1 MLQTFAILLTFQ
13 SVGELLTYS
22 LHLPVPGP
30 VIGMVLLV
38 IYLLVDKGRVLEV
51 MQGTVRE
58 LLRHLTILF
67 VPAGVGVMTQLN
79 RIGQEWLP
87 IVVATVVSTWL
98 SIAAGALVTRAL
110 MRRYD
115 AVWGSQIKQTLV
127 RKHPSFNETYHGY
140 ATFSKLIEDAVGL
153 GLLKGNRDK
162 KNGNWWITDVSDVAV
177 GDAKDKG
184 KISKRTP
191 AAKE

>member
-79 RIGQEWLP
+79 RFGQEWLP

-110 MRRYD
+110 MRRTGD
-115 AVWGSQIKQTLV
+115 
-127 RKHPSFNETYHGY
+127 HGEGQEEL
-140 ATFSKLIEDAVGL
+140 A
-153 GLLKGNRDK
+153 
-162 KNGNWWITDVSDVAV
+162 
-177 GDAKDKG
+177 
-184 KISKRTP
+184 P
-191 AAKE
+191 

>member
-38 IYLLVDKGRVLEV
+38 AYLLVDKGRVLEI
-51 MQGTVRE
+51 MQGTVSE

-67 VPAGVGVMTQLN
+67 VPAGVGVMTQLS

-110 MRRYD
+110 MRRLGD
-115 AVWGSQIKQTLV
+115 HGEA
-127 RKHPSFNETYHGY
+127 NEEL
-140 ATFSKLIEDAVGL
+140 A
-153 GLLKGNRDK
+153 
-162 KNGNWWITDVSDVAV
+162 
-177 GDAKDKG
+177 
-184 KISKRTP
+184 P
-191 AAKE
+191 

>member
-13 SVGELLTYS
+13 SIGELLTYS

-38 IYLLVDKGRVLEV
+38 IYLLVDKGRVLEI
-51 MQGTVRE
+51 MQGTVSE
-58 LLRHLTILF
+58 LMRHLTILF
-67 VPAGVGVMTQLN
+67 VPAGVGVITQLS

-110 MRRYD
+110 MRRMGD
-115 AVWGSQIKQTLV
+115 
-127 RKHPSFNETYHGY
+127 HGE
-140 ATFSKLIEDAVGL
+140 AHEELA
-153 GLLKGNRDK
+153 
-162 KNGNWWITDVSDVAV
+162 
-177 GDAKDKG
+177 
-184 KISKRTP
+184 P
-191 AAKE
+191 

>member
-38 IYLLVDKGRVLEV
+38 AYLLVDKGRVLEI
-51 MQGTVRE
+51 MQGTVSE

-67 VPAGVGVMTQLN
+67 VPAGVGVMTQLS

-98 SIAAGALVTRAL
+98 AIAAGALVTRAL
-110 MRRYD
+110 MRRMGD
-115 AVWGSQIKQTLV
+115 
-127 RKHPSFNETYHGY
+127 HGESHEEL
-140 ATFSKLIEDAVGL
+140 A
-153 GLLKGNRDK
+153 
-162 KNGNWWITDVSDVAV
+162 
-177 GDAKDKG
+177 
-184 KISKRTP
+184 P
-191 AAKE
+191 

>member
-22 LHLPVPGP
+22 LRLPVPGP

-38 IYLLVDKGRVLEV
+38 TYLLVDKGRVLEI
-51 MQGTVRE
+51 MQGTVSE

-67 VPAGVGVMTQLN
+67 VPAGVGVMTQLS

-98 SIAAGALVTRAL
+98 AIAAGALVTRAL
-110 MRRYD
+110 MRRMGD
-115 AVWGSQIKQTLV
+115 
-127 RKHPSFNETYHGY
+127 HGESHEEL
-140 ATFSKLIEDAVGL
+140 A
-153 GLLKGNRDK
+153 
-162 KNGNWWITDVSDVAV
+162 
-177 GDAKDKG
+177 
-184 KISKRTP
+184 P
-191 AAKE
+191 

>member
-51 MQGTVRE
+51 MQGTVSD
-58 LLRHLTILF
+58 LLKHLTILF
-67 VPAGVGVMTQLN
+67 VPAGVGVMTQLH

-110 MRRYD
+110 MRRMGD
-115 AVWGSQIKQTLV
+115 HGEA
-127 RKHPSFNETYHGY
+127 NEEL
-140 ATFSKLIEDAVGL
+140 A
-153 GLLKGNRDK
+153 
-162 KNGNWWITDVSDVAV
+162 
-177 GDAKDKG
+177 
-184 KISKRTP
+184 P
-191 AAKE
+191 

>member
-13 SVGELLTYS
+13 SIGELLTYS

-38 IYLLVDKGRVLEV
+38 TYLLVDKGRVLDT
-51 MQGTVRE
+51 MQATVSE

-110 MRRYD
+110 MRR
-115 AVWGSQIKQTLV
+115 
-127 RKHPSFNETYHGY
+127 
-140 ATFSKLIEDAVGL
+140 L
-153 GLLKGNRDK
+153 GDQGEAHEEL
-162 KNGNWWITDVSDVAV
+162 A
-177 GDAKDKG
+177 
-184 KISKRTP
+184 P
-191 AAKE
+191 

>member
-13 SVGELLTYS
+13 SIGELLTYS

-38 IYLLVDKGRVLEV
+38 TYLLVDKGRVLEI
-51 MQGTVRE
+51 MQGTVSE

-110 MRRYD
+110 MRRLGD
-115 AVWGSQIKQTLV
+115 
-127 RKHPSFNETYHGY
+127 HGE
-140 ATFSKLIEDAVGL
+140 AHEELA
-153 GLLKGNRDK
+153 
-162 KNGNWWITDVSDVAV
+162 
-177 GDAKDKG
+177 
-184 KISKRTP
+184 P
-191 AAKE
+191 

>member
-13 SVGELLTYS
+13 SIGELLTYS

-38 IYLLVDKGRVLEV
+38 IYLVDKGRVLEV
-51 MQGTVRE
+51 MQGTVSD

-67 VPAGVGVMTQLN
+67 VPAGVGVITQLH

-110 MRRYD
+110 MRRMGD
-115 AVWGSQIKQTLV
+115 HGEA
-127 RKHPSFNETYHGY
+127 NEEL
-140 ATFSKLIEDAVGL
+140 A
-153 GLLKGNRDK
+153 
-162 KNGNWWITDVSDVAV
+162 
-177 GDAKDKG
+177 
-184 KISKRTP
+184 P
-191 AAKE
+191 

>member
-22 LHLPVPGP
+22 LRLPVPGP

-38 IYLLVDKGRVLEV
+38 AYLLVDKGRVLEI
-51 MQGTVRE
+51 MQGTVSE

-67 VPAGVGVMTQLN
+67 VPAGVGVMTQLS

-98 SIAAGALVTRAL
+98 AIAAGALVTRAL
-110 MRRYD
+110 MRRMGD
-115 AVWGSQIKQTLV
+115 
-127 RKHPSFNETYHGY
+127 HGESHEEL
-140 ATFSKLIEDAVGL
+140 A
-153 GLLKGNRDK
+153 
-162 KNGNWWITDVSDVAV
+162 
-177 GDAKDKG
+177 
-184 KISKRTP
+184 P
-191 AAKE
+191 

>member
-22 LHLPVPGP
+22 MHLPVPGP

-51 MQGTVRE
+51 MHGTVSE

-110 MRRYD
+110 MRRMGD
-115 AVWGSQIKQTLV
+115 
-127 RKHPSFNETYHGY
+127 HGE
-140 ATFSKLIEDAVGL
+140 AHEELA
-153 GLLKGNRDK
+153 
-162 KNGNWWITDVSDVAV
+162 
-177 GDAKDKG
+177 
-184 KISKRTP
+184 P
-191 AAKE
+191 

>member
-1 MLQTFAILLTFQ
+1 M
-13 SVGELLTYS
+13 
-22 LHLPVPGP
+22 PGP

-51 MQGTVRE
+51 MQGTVSD

-67 VPAGVGVMTQLN
+67 VPAGVGVITQLH

-110 MRRYD
+110 MRRMGD
-115 AVWGSQIKQTLV
+115 HGEA
-127 RKHPSFNETYHGY
+127 NEEL
-140 ATFSKLIEDAVGL
+140 A
-153 GLLKGNRDK
+153 
-162 KNGNWWITDVSDVAV
+162 
-177 GDAKDKG
+177 
-184 KISKRTP
+184 P
-191 AAKE
+191 

>member
-51 MQGTVRE
+51 MQGTVSE
-58 LLRHLTILF
+58 LMRHLTILF
-67 VPAGVGVMTQLN
+67 VPAGVGVITQLS

-110 MRRYD
+110 MRRMGD
-115 AVWGSQIKQTLV
+115 HGEA
-127 RKHPSFNETYHGY
+127 NEEL
-140 ATFSKLIEDAVGL
+140 A
-153 GLLKGNRDK
+153 
-162 KNGNWWITDVSDVAV
+162 
-177 GDAKDKG
+177 
-184 KISKRTP
+184 P
-191 AAKE
+191 

>member
-38 IYLLVDKGRVLEV
+38 AYLLVDKGRVLEI
-51 MQGTVRE
+51 MQGTVSE

-67 VPAGVGVMTQLN
+67 VPAGVGVMTQLG

-98 SIAAGALVTRAL
+98 AIAAGALVTRAL
-110 MRRYD
+110 MRRMGD
-115 AVWGSQIKQTLV
+115 
-127 RKHPSFNETYHGY
+127 HGESREEL
-140 ATFSKLIEDAVGL
+140 A
-153 GLLKGNRDK
+153 
-162 KNGNWWITDVSDVAV
+162 
-177 GDAKDKG
+177 
-184 KISKRTP
+184 P
-191 AAKE
+191 

>member
-1 MLQTFAILLTFQ
+1 MQAGSETVGTALPTAGPPPMARRADVQGLRAIA
-13 SVGELLTYS
+13 
-22 LHLPVPGP
+22 
-30 VIGMVLLV
+30 VIMVVLFLLLV

-51 MQGTVRE
+51 MLGTVSE

-110 MRRYD
+110 MRRMGRID
-115 AVWGSQIKQTLV
+115 
-127 RKHPSFNETYHGY
+127 HGGGEGHEEL
-140 ATFSKLIEDAVGL
+140 A
-153 GLLKGNRDK
+153 
-162 KNGNWWITDVSDVAV
+162 
-177 GDAKDKG
+177 
-184 KISKRTP
+184 P
-191 AAKE
+191 

>member
-38 IYLLVDKGRVLEV
+38 IYLLVDKGRGLEV

-58 LLRHLTILF
+58 LQRHLTILF
-67 VPAGVGVMTQLN
+67 VPAGGGVMTQLN

-110 MRRYD
+110 LRRMGD
-115 AVWGSQIKQTLV
+115 
-127 RKHPSFNETYHGY
+127 HGEGQEEL
-140 ATFSKLIEDAVGL
+140 A
-153 GLLKGNRDK
+153 
-162 KNGNWWITDVSDVAV
+162 
-177 GDAKDKG
+177 
-184 KISKRTP
+184 P
-191 AAKE
+191 

>member
-51 MQGTVRE
+51 MQGTVSE

-67 VPAGVGVMTQLN
+67 VPAGVGVMAQLN

-110 MRRYD
+110 MRRMGD
-115 AVWGSQIKQTLV
+115 
-127 RKHPSFNETYHGY
+127 HGGGEGHEEL
-140 ATFSKLIEDAVGL
+140 A
-153 GLLKGNRDK
+153 
-162 KNGNWWITDVSDVAV
+162 
-177 GDAKDKG
+177 
-184 KISKRTP
+184 P
-191 AAKE
+191 

>member
-13 SVGELLTYS
+13 SVGELYS

-38 IYLLVDKGRVLEV
+38 IYLLVDRGRVLEV
-51 MQGTVRE
+51 MQGTVSD

-67 VPAGVGVMTQLN
+67 VPAGVGVITQLH

-110 MRRYD
+110 MRRMGD
-115 AVWGSQIKQTLV
+115 HGEA
-127 RKHPSFNETYHGY
+127 NEEL
-140 ATFSKLIEDAVGL
+140 A
-153 GLLKGNRDK
+153 
-162 KNGNWWITDVSDVAV
+162 
-177 GDAKDKG
+177 
-184 KISKRTP
+184 P
-191 AAKE
+191 